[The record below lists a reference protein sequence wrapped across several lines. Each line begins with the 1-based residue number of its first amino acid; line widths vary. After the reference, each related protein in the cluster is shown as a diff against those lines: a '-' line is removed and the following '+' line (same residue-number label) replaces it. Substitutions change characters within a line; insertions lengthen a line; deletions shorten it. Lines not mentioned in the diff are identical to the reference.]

1 MRAPRLLL
9 VDDEERFRVTLT
21 KMLAAQG
28 LEVTSLSSGA
38 LALEELHRQA
48 YDVVLL
54 DIRMPE
60 MDGIQTLAAIKQ
72 SQPDIEVIILT
83 GHASMDAALEIIKL
97 GGYDYLLKPCPLEEL
112 LLKIE
117 AAYEKKVERE
127 KRTKKS
133 QPPEET
139 S

>member
-1 MRAPRLLL
+1 MSAPRILL
-9 VDDEERFRVTLT
+9 VDDEERFRVTLQ

-28 LEVTSLSSGA
+28 LEVTSLGSGA
-38 LALEELHRQA
+38 LALKELDRQA

-60 MDGIQTLAAIKQ
+60 MDGIKTLAAIKEGY
-72 SQPDIEVIILT
+72 PEIEVIILT

-112 LLKIE
+112 LLKIDG
-117 AAYEKKVERE
+117 AYEKKLERE
-127 KRTKKS
+127 KIKKPS
-133 QPPEET
+133 RDKR